1 MYVITRY
8 FCNKQEL
15 FNSTFTSYL
24 NTQTSNEKIKNKSKT
39 NIKIKIKTKTKHLS
53 SYTHLFDNYFTA
65 KNNACLKKENW
76 QVLISKVMKCQ
87 IPSYLYTI

>member
-1 MYVITRY
+1 VYVITRY

-39 NIKIKIKTKTKHLS
+39 NIKIKIKTKIKHLS
-53 SYTHLFDNYFTA
+53 SYTHLFYNYFTA

-76 QVLISKVMKCQ
+76 QVLIFKVMKCQ